1 MDHAYFHI
9 QLLLP
14 HAPMEKNNSMVV
26 VQERGSTGR
35 GGNVNVKGCLI
46 KLCNKFVWAS
56 LYEIQLAII

>member
-46 KLCNKFVWAS
+46 KLCNKFV
-56 LYEIQLAII
+56 